1 MKRWG
6 RGPAG
11 TEEKGNGEWVA
22 EKRQRRREGTRART
36 KSPDAQTWWLNRGY
50 AVQPLAAG
58 ADSVPTGARRKMSHR
73 RGVTV
78 SLCLIKTKSQN
89 YIETVKCS
97 ESKQFCPSSILERLS
112 FCWNGFCARDIFK
125 LSKEPELPCHVSET
139 LLTACR
145 SALHWPTV

>member
-50 AVQPLAAG
+50 AVQPLAG
-58 ADSVPTGARRKMSHR
+58 ADSAPTGTRRKMSHR
-73 RGVTV
+73 RGVAHQWWKKV
-78 SLCLIKTKSQN
+78 EKFEKGW
-89 YIETVKCS
+89 KGR
-97 ESKQFCPSSILERLS
+97 KAPSSLGQSPRSTEHG
-112 FCWNGFCARDIFK
+112 WAPENGGEDFAVEVEFRG
-125 LSKEPELPCHVSET
+125 
-139 LLTACR
+139 
-145 SALHWPTV
+145 